1 MSKEVIEIHGNAIP
15 TPMKIPDW
23 NQTDE
28 TKSDYI
34 KNKPDIPTIVEG
46 FGIPFDES
54 GADLLTIDKVHPK
67 EHDVEVAIERR
78 NLIPFPYYQ
87 MSATHN
93 GVTFTVND
101 DGTVTANG
109 TAEGGTASII
119 IGSFRNNPFPA
130 GTYTMSGVPTN
141 GTYMNFSGDV
151 NAQLFG
157 TVSKSLTFTITE
169 GQSQN
174 VLTCCV
180 SNGTTVENVVFKP
193 MLEKG
198 TVATPYTPYI
208 SDMSVVNKVDVLGK
222 NLCNHYYDDEK
233 GDNHRAGLSKTN
245 NDDGSFNLSGTLKN
259 SFSYCSVM
267 PIFIPKGTKVVASGH
282 WETPYDNVFVGI
294 AIYGANGLL
303 LQTNN
308 IANGQSKSTT
318 LTEDAV
324 SVGYLFRLANNSAGD
339 TMEINNIK
347 VQLEIGSVATDFEP
361 FKGVT
366 YPVADGKAIVKSV
379 SPTMNI
385 KANTKGVSINAKG
398 YQDGLAVIDELKQA
412 IISLGGNV

>member
-1 MSKEVIEIHGNAIP
+1 
-15 TPMKIPDW
+15 
-23 NQTDE
+23 
-28 TKSDYI
+28 
-34 KNKPDIPTIVEG
+34 
-46 FGIPFDES
+46 
-54 GADLLTIDKVHPK
+54 
-67 EHDVEVAIERR
+67 
-78 NLIPFPYYQ
+78 
-87 MSATHN
+87 
-93 GVTFTVND
+93 
-101 DGTVTANG
+101 
-109 TAEGGTASII
+109 
-119 IGSFRNNPFPA
+119 
-130 GTYTMSGVPTN
+130 
-141 GTYMNFSGDV
+141 
-151 NAQLFG
+151 
-157 TVSKSLTFTITE
+157 
-169 GQSQN
+169 
-174 VLTCCV
+174 
-180 SNGTTVENVVFKP
+180 